1 MESQILFKC
10 VDIKG
15 VMEAK
20 KEIRPRAGLEELFD
34 ALH

>member
-20 KEIRPRAGLEELFD
+20 MEIRQRAGLEGLFD
-34 ALH
+34 TLH